1 MITLFKYYG
10 SDLMG
15 MVMLLS
21 SMYFIGSKKRFGF
34 IFGII
39 GNLSFLFFGI
49 LTKSTPVIFTNVVL
63 VILNIRGFIKWK
75 KIKTSPNSA

>member
-1 MITLFKYYG
+1 MMTLFQYYG

-15 MVMLLS
+15 MVMVLS
-21 SMYFIGSKKRFGF
+21 SIYFIGGKKRFGF
-34 IFGII
+34 ILGII

-49 LTKSTPVIFTNVVL
+49 LTASTPVIITNVIL

-75 KIKTSPNSA
+75 NN